1 LIVVDASVLVDV
13 LLRGPAA
20 DGIVA
25 RWRADPDLHS
35 VHLLDLEVLQVLRR
49 MALAGVIDG
58 DRSVQA
64 VEDFESLRVRRWSHA
79 PLRSRIWDLRANVTA
94 YDAAY
99 LALAERLRCPLLT
112 RDARLAKAPGHEARV
127 EVV

>member
-1 LIVVDASVLVDV
+1 
-13 LLRGPAA
+13 
-20 DGIVA
+20 
-25 RWRADPDLHS
+25 
-35 VHLLDLEVLQVLRR
+35 

-58 DRSVQA
+58 DRSAQA

-99 LALAERLRCPLLT
+99 LVLAERLRCPLLT

>member
-1 LIVVDASVLVDV
+1 MIVVDASAVVEV

-20 DGIVA
+20 DGVVA
-25 RWRADPDLHS
+25 RWREDPDLHS

-49 MALAGVIDG
+49 MLLAGVVDG
-58 DRSVQA
+58 DRAAQA
-64 VEDFESLRVRRWSHA
+64 VEDFASLRVRRWSHV
-79 PLRSRIWDLRANVTA
+79 PLRTRIWDLRSNVTA

-99 LALAERLRCPLLT
+99 LSLAERLRCPLLT
-112 RDARLAKAPGHEARV
+112 RDARLAKAPGHEANV